1 MNYKRMLSFDRDIF
15 NVFFCVLAEPLVCI
29 NRCNIFVTICWGCL
43 FRLPGK
49 RFSIICLATF
59 FPGSYGQDSWPDFAA
74 FVWKIPVP
82 VSSFRQPR
90 IKRRKS
96 SAQDRPFHEWK
107 RMNGLCRRPFRLH
120 RAGQGKKGMSGK
132 HFLQDGV
139 FRK

>member
-1 MNYKRMLSFDRDIF
+1 MAIALNYKGMLSFDRDIF
-15 NVFFCVLAEPLVCI
+15 SVFFWLLTVVTFLLQPVGDVFSDCRENAFSLSVLQ
-29 NRCNIFVTICWGCL
+29 
-43 FRLPGK
+43 
-49 RFSIICLATF
+49 RFSSRIIQSGF
-59 FPGSYGQDSWPDFAA
+59 RPDFAA
-74 FVWKIPVP
+74 FVGKIPVP
-82 VSSFRQPR
+82 VSSFRQLR

-107 RMNGLCRRPFRLH
+107 RMNGLCRRPFRFH

>member
-1 MNYKRMLSFDRDIF
+1 MAIALNYKGMLSFDRDIF
-15 NVFFCVLAEPLVCI
+15 SVFFWLLTV
-29 NRCNIFVTICWGCL
+29 VTFLLQPVGDVFSDCRENAFSFNLSCDVFSRIIRPG
-43 FRLPGK
+43 FR
-49 RFSIICLATF
+49 
-59 FPGSYGQDSWPDFAA
+59 PDFAA
-74 FVWKIPVP
+74 FVGKIPVP
-82 VSSFRQPR
+82 VSSFRQLR

-107 RMNGLCRRPFRLH
+107 RMNGLCRRPFRFH